1 MPCNPLCVHAAAVW
15 RDGFRHDLRAHTLGI
30 LDWGSLAGV
39 CQFGRVLA
47 GVEKEDFIMEIHQ
60 GTFVEEEQP

>member
-1 MPCNPLCVHAAAVW
+1 
-15 RDGFRHDLRAHTLGI
+15 